1 MGMFDYFIERVLT
14 HEGGYVNDPRDPG
27 QETRWGISKR
37 SYPAVDI
44 RNLTRAQAIDIY
56 RRDFWQRVRGDELPR
71 EFAFQALDAAVN
83 HGIGNA
89 VRWMQRAA
97 GVADDGVI
105 GPVTLAAVQRAQPAD
120 AGRDEQGVQQGAQA
134 GHGQGVIAP
143 DSLGEDKG
151 VLRAYGEDKARAHA
165 HALPVCRG
173 DVHGHFV

>member
-1 MGMFDYFIERVLT
+1 MPAVIPHYVFIGKIMKAFDLLVERVLS

-37 SYPAVDI
+37 AYPHLDI
-44 RNLTRAQAIDIY
+44 RNLTRAQAVDIY

-105 GPVTLAAVQRAQPAD
+105 GPVTLAAVQRAQAAD
-120 AGRDEQGVQQGAQA
+120 
-134 GHGQGVIAP
+134 
-143 DSLGEDKG
+143 L
-151 VLRAYGEDKARAHA
+151 VLRINAERLRFYAKLTTFSTFGRGWVNRVAGNLDHA
-165 HALPVCRG
+165 AADNG
-173 DVHGHFV
+173 S

>member
-37 SYPAVDI
+37 AYPQVDI
-44 RNLTRAQAIDIY
+44 RNLTRAQAVDIY

-89 VRWMQRAA
+89 VRWIQRAA

-105 GPVTLAAVQRAQPAD
+105 GPVTLAAVQRAQAAD
-120 AGRDEQGVQQGAQA
+120 
-134 GHGQGVIAP
+134 
-143 DSLGEDKG
+143 L
-151 VLRAYGEDKARAHA
+151 VLRFNAERLRFYAKLTTFSTFGRGWVNRVAGNLDHA
-165 HALPVCRG
+165 AADNG
-173 DVHGHFV
+173 S

>member
-37 SYPAVDI
+37 AYPQVDI
-44 RNLTRAQAIDIY
+44 RNLTRAQAVDIY

-105 GPVTLAAVQRAQPAD
+105 GPVTLAAVQRAQAAD
-120 AGRDEQGVQQGAQA
+120 
-134 GHGQGVIAP
+134 
-143 DSLGEDKG
+143 L
-151 VLRAYGEDKARAHA
+151 VLRFNAERLRFYAKLTTFSTFGRGWVNRVAGNLDHA
-165 HALPVCRG
+165 AA
-173 DVHGHFV
+173 DN

>member
-37 SYPAVDI
+37 AYPQVDI
-44 RNLTRAQAIDIY
+44 RNLTRAQAVDIY

-120 AGRDEQGVQQGAQA
+120 
-134 GHGQGVIAP
+134 
-143 DSLGEDKG
+143 L
-151 VLRAYGEDKARAHA
+151 VLRFNAERLRFYAKLTTFATFGRGWVNRVAGNLDHA
-165 HALPVCRG
+165 AA
-173 DVHGHFV
+173 DN

>member
-1 MGMFDYFIERVLT
+1 MGMFDYFIDRVLS

-37 SYPAVDI
+37 AYPHLDI
-44 RNLTRAQAIDIY
+44 RNLTRSQAVDIY

-120 AGRDEQGVQQGAQA
+120 
-134 GHGQGVIAP
+134 
-143 DSLGEDKG
+143 L
-151 VLRAYGEDKARAHA
+151 VLRFNAERLRFYAKLTTFSTFGRGWVNRVAGNLDHA
-165 HALPVCRG
+165 AADNG
-173 DVHGHFV
+173 S